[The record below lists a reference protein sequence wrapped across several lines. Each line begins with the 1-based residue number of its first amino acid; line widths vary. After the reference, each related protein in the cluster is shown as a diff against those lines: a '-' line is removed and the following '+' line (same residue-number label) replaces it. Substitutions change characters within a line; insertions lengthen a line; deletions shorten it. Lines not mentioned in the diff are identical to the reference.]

1 MIWYQGEANVG
12 HNREIY
18 DCTFVN
24 MIAQWRS
31 YWNDGTSGERESFPL
46 DLFNWLTAN
55 LSPNWPVLR

>member
-46 DLFNWLTAN
+46 DLFNWL
-55 LSPNWPVLR
+55 LSLLT